1 MSKFAKRIGCMLA
14 AAVGISVSVAV
25 TSPAKA
31 MDCGSV
37 TIAEMNWASAGLMAN
52 VDSIILEEGYGC
64 DVEIVAGDTIPTFT
78 SMNEKGQPDVAGE
91 LWINA
96 VREPLY
102 KAFDEGRLV
111 SVREGPITDLGEGWW
126 LLPHTAK
133 KHPELVGDIDAL
145 LARPDL
151 FPHPEDPSKGAF
163 YGCPA
168 GWGCQLA
175 NINLYR
181 GFEMEKKGWLLV
193 DPGSAAGL
201 DGSIAKAA
209 ERKENWFGYY
219 WAPTAIIGK
228 YSMVPVDMGSW
239 AGPENWD
246 GCIVKPEQ
254 DCPNP
259 KASSWTHSE
268 VHTIVTEDFAG
279 RGGPAVDYLKKRVF
293 PGPVMNGMLSW
304 MGEEQAENA
313 DAAVEFLIQHEDVW
327 TKWVSSDVAKK
338 VKASL

>member
-1 MSKFAKRIGCMLA
+1 MFKFAKRLGYLMVA
-14 AAVGISVSVAV
+14 VVGISISMAA
-25 TSPAKA
+25 TSPARA

-52 VDSIILEEGYGC
+52 VDSIILKEGYGC

-133 KHPELVGDIDAL
+133 KHPELVNDIDAL

-201 DGSIAKAA
+201 EGSIAKASD
-209 ERKENWFGYY
+209 RQENWFGYY
-219 WAPTAIIGK
+219 WSPTSVIGK

-268 VHTIVTEDFAG
+268 VHTVVTSDFAD

-304 MGEEQAENA
+304 MTDEQAENE
-313 DAAVEFLIQHEDVW
+313 DAAIEFLIKHEDVW

>member
-1 MSKFAKRIGCMLA
+1 MSRFAKSLGCLM
-14 AAVGISVSVAV
+14 AAVVGLSLAVAA
-25 TSPAKA
+25 TSPARA
-31 MDCGSV
+31 MSCGSV

-52 VDSIILEEGYGC
+52 VDSIILKEGYGC
-64 DVEIVAGDTIPTFT
+64 DVEIVTGDTIPTFT

-102 KAFDEGRLV
+102 KAMDEGRLV
-111 SVREGPITDLGEGWW
+111 SVREGPITGLGEGWW
-126 LLPHTAK
+126 LLPHTAE
-133 KHPELVGDIDAL
+133 KHPELVKDIDAL
-145 LARPDL
+145 LSRPDL
-151 FPHPEDPSKGAF
+151 VPHPEDPSKGAF
-163 YGCPA
+163 HGCPA

-201 DGSIAKAA
+201 EGSIAKASD
-209 ERKENWFGYY
+209 RQENWFGYY
-219 WAPTAIIGK
+219 WSPTSVIGK
-228 YSMVPVDMGSW
+228 YSMVPVDMGDW
-239 AGPENWD
+239 AGDKNWD

-254 DCPNP
+254 ECPDP

-268 VHTIVTEDFAG
+268 VHTVVTEDFAK
-279 RGGPAVDYLKKRVF
+279 RGGPAIDYLKNRVF

-304 MGEEQAENA
+304 MTDEQADNA
-313 DAAVEFLIQHEDVW
+313 DAAVEFLIKHEDVW
-327 TKWVSSDVAKK
+327 TKWVSSDVAAK